1 MVRKLSYNSPLFN
14 LKIRQNKNTT
24 AIDMQLGVSFVNTC
38 DIPQTLEF
46 LSQNYP
52 SVLRTQCFNDKNLP
66 FAVEVQATE
75 IGHLFE
81 HILIDNLCSLKIK
94 NGARKASFNGIT
106 SWNWQKYERGSFQIR
121 IDIGHQDLD
130 LLIAGLKITIELTKQ
145 LMQPRLE
152 MLVIKNEN
160 STNNL
165 RATI

>member
-1 MVRKLSYNSPLFN
+1 MVRKLSYNSALFN
-14 LKIRQNKNTT
+14 LKIRQNRNTT

-46 LSQNYP
+46 LSENYP

-81 HILIDNLCSLKIK
+81 HVLIDNLCSLKIK
-94 NGARKASFNGIT
+94 SGAKKAAFNGVT
-106 SWNWQKYERGSFQIR
+106 SWNWQKYQRGSFQIR
-121 IDIGHQDLD
+121 IDLGRQDIE
-130 LLIAGLKITIELTKQ
+130 LLIAGLRETIKLTTQ
-145 LMQPRLE
+145 LMQSRLE
-152 MLVIKNEN
+152 MLVLENEN